1 MWDEKC
7 LQILAAMEK
16 IGQAKKSK
24 RTASQ
29 NEEDQT
35 LTDPE
40 LAPSALG
47 NPQTPVILFN
57 LSLYNNALEIS
68 CI

>member
-16 IGQAKKSK
+16 IGQAKKGK

-47 NPQTPVILFN
+47 SPAILFN
-57 LSLYNNALEIS
+57 LF
-68 CI
+68 